1 MVLEPDGQLA
11 MGHSFSKGLH
21 ELGDGVFGYLQPDGS
36 WCLSNAGLIVGDG
49 TSLLVD
55 TLMDLKLTREM
66 LDSMKSI
73 TKAQPIDTLVNTHA
87 NGDHCYGNELVPERA
102 EIYATVA
109 AAEEMTEV
117 PPARLVA
124 MKESEDPEVREFA
137 QYAFGAFE
145 IEEVEGRAPDR
156 TFTDSLEL
164 EVGGRKVSVADLG
177 PAHTHSDSIVHVA
190 DARTVFTG
198 DLVFVEGTP
207 IAWAGPIEN
216 WLAACDYLCELDVDV
231 FVPGHGPITDKE
243 GVRAMHAY
251 FSHVYEE
258 ARQRQAAGVGSL
270 EAAFDI
276 DLGPFAEWGDS
287 ERVVV
292 TVDTIYGE
300 LDPSHVAGDPVEM
313 FRQMGRY
320 MKKSSPLPG

>member
-1 MVLEPDGQLA
+1 MS
-11 MGHSFSKGLH
+11 HSYTKGLH
-21 ELGDGVFGYLQPDGS
+21 ELGDGVWAYIQPDGS

-73 TKAQPIDTLVNTHA
+73 TATRPIDTLVNTHA
-87 NGDHCYGNELVPERA
+87 NGDHCYGNELVPDRA

-117 PPARLVA
+117 PPARLLGMREA
-124 MKESEDPEVREFA
+124 EDPELREFA
-137 QYAFGAFE
+137 QYCFGAFA
-145 IEEVEGRAPDR
+145 IEEVNGRPPDR

-177 PAHTHSDSIVHVA
+177 PAHTHSDSIVYLA

-198 DLVFVEGTP
+198 DLVFVKGTP
-207 IAWAGPIEN
+207 IAWVGPIGN
-216 WLAACDYLCELDVDV
+216 WLAACDRICALDVDTV
-231 FVPGHGPITDKE
+231 VPGHGPITDKD
-243 GVRAMHAY
+243 GVRDVHAY
-251 FSHVYEE
+251 FSHVYAE
-258 ARQRQAAGVGSL
+258 AKLRQEAGVDSL

-287 ERVVV
+287 ERIVV

-300 LDPSHVAGDPVEM
+300 LDPSHATGEPTEL

-320 MKKSSPLPG
+320 MKKAAPQPR